1 MASMSANVITT
12 IIRRVQSPNIM
23 QKPTEQGTATTVNFL
38 AEQDGPPERDLKRM
52 LADTFARLG
61 SVKAAYLA
69 RVDYGRPSEQ
79 HVALCIVT
87 DEADPVEVVEAA
99 SSVFQ
104 SMFNSDAHVDILP
117 LSEREQSR
125 ISLVC
130 RPFFT
135 RQVQ

>member
-1 MASMSANVITT
+1 
-12 IIRRVQSPNIM
+12 M
-23 QKPTEQGTATTVNFL
+23 QKPMEQGTSTTVNFL
-38 AEQDGPPERDLKRM
+38 AEQDGSPERDLKRM
-52 LADTFARLG
+52 LADTFAHLG
-61 SVKAAYLA
+61 SVNAAYLA
-69 RVDYGRPSEQ
+69 RVDYGCPSEQ

-117 LSEREQSR
+117 LSDGEQSR

>member
-1 MASMSANVITT
+1 
-12 IIRRVQSPNIM
+12 M
-23 QKPTEQGTATTVNFL
+23 QKPTERGTATTVNFL

-52 LADTFARLG
+52 LADTFAHLG

-69 RVDYGRPSEQ
+69 RVDYGCPSEQ

-87 DEADPVEVVEAA
+87 DEADTVEVVEAA

-104 SMFNSDAHVDILP
+104 SMFNSGAHVDILP
-117 LSEREQSR
+117 LSKGEQSR

-135 RQVQ
+135 CQVQ